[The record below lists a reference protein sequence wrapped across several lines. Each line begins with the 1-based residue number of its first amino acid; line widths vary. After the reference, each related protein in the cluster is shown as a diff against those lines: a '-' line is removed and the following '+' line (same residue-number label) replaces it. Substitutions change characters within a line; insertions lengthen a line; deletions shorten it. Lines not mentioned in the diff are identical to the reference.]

1 MSAEPITDEMLTAYV
16 DGELP
21 PDERSRVNQA
31 LATDPAIKKRYEA
44 LAATPALKEPFGL
57 LLGAAPADRLAAI
70 LREAEAKVAVAA
82 PSAPPRAWSAIRPRA
97 AIAAAILL
105 FLAGGAVGIGLQS
118 AVLQSAGT
126 GNEEK
131 ENWRAAV
138 ADYLSLYTSDTLAGI
153 PDDPDERARELA
165 EAGGKLALPLD
176 VGKVVLPDLTLK
188 RAQVFAFRDKPLVQ
202 VAYLSP
208 TAGPVA
214 FCIIENGQKDA
225 APAFEEREGKG
236 VVFWGK
242 GGRGFMII
250 GKLPRDR
257 LELLAQTLAARI
269 A

>member
-1 MSAEPITDEMLTAYV
+1 MSAEPINDELLVAYV

-21 PDERSRVNQA
+21 PDERSRVNHA
-31 LATDPAIKKRYEA
+31 LATDPAVKTRFDR
-44 LAATPALKEPFGL
+44 LAGTPSLKEPFGVL
-57 LLGAAPADRLAAI
+57 LAAAPEDRLAAI
-70 LREAEAKVAVAA
+70 LEEAEAKAA
-82 PSAPPRAWSAIRPRA
+82 PSAAPLARPTLRPRA
-97 AIAAAILL
+97 ALAAAILL

-118 AVLQSAGT
+118 AVLQTGGSAA
-126 GNEEK
+126 EEH

-153 PDDPDERARELA
+153 PDNPDERARELA
-165 EAGGKLALPLD
+165 AAGAKLSLPLD

-208 TAGPVA
+208 ATGPVA
-214 FCIIENGQKDA
+214 FCIIDNGQKDA
-225 APAFEEREGKG
+225 PPAFEEREGKG

-242 GGRGFMII
+242 AGRGFMII
-250 GKLPRDR
+250 GNLPRDR
-257 LELLAQTLAARI
+257 LELLAETLAARI

>member
-1 MSAEPITDEMLTAYV
+1 MNAEPITDELLTAYV
-16 DGELP
+16 DGELSS
-21 PDERSRVNQA
+21 DERSRVNHA
-31 LATDPAIKKRYEA
+31 LATDPAVKTRFER
-44 LAATPALKEPFGL
+44 LAGTPPLKEPFAL
-57 LLGAAPADRLAAI
+57 LLAAAPEDRLNAI
-70 LREAEAKVAVAA
+70 LREAGGKAA
-82 PSAPPRAWSAIRPRA
+82 PPAATPRPGLRPRA

-118 AVLQSAGT
+118 AVLQTAGT
-126 GNEEK
+126 GTEEH

-138 ADYLSLYTSDTLAGI
+138 ADYLSLYTADTLATI
-153 PDDPDERARELA
+153 PDNPDERARELA
-165 EAGGKLALPLD
+165 AAGARLSLPLD

-208 TAGPVA
+208 AAGPVA
-214 FCIIENGQKDA
+214 FCIIQNGQADA

-242 GGRGFMII
+242 GGRGFMVI
-250 GKLPRDR
+250 GKLPKEQ
-257 LELLAQTLAARI
+257 LELLAETLSARI

>member
-1 MSAEPITDEMLTAYV
+1 MSADPITDELLVAYV

-21 PDERSRVNQA
+21 SDERSRVNQA
-31 LATDPAIKKRYEA
+31 LATDPAVKSRFER
-44 LAATPALKEPFGL
+44 LAGTPSLKEPFGL
-57 LLGAAPADRLAAI
+57 LLEAAPADRLAAL
-70 LREAEAKVAVAA
+70 LRDAEGKVAPPAA
-82 PSAPPRAWSAIRPRA
+82 AGARQAIRPRA

-118 AVLQSAGT
+118 AVLQVAGPAT
-126 GNEEK
+126 EEK

-138 ADYLSLYTSDTLAGI
+138 ADYLSLYTSDTLAAI
-153 PDDPDERARELA
+153 PDDPEDRARELA
-165 EAGGKLALPLD
+165 TAGAKLALPLD
-176 VGKVVLPDLTLK
+176 VGKVVLPDLALK
-188 RAQVFAFRDKPLVQ
+188 RAQIFAFRDKPLVQ

-242 GGRGFMII
+242 GGRGFMVI
-250 GKLPRDR
+250 GNLPRDR
-257 LELLAQTLAARI
+257 LELLAETLAARI

>member
-1 MSAEPITDEMLTAYV
+1 MSAEPITDELLVAYV

-21 PDERSRVNQA
+21 SEERSRVNHA
-31 LATDPAIKKRYEA
+31 LATDPAVKTRFDR
-44 LAATPALKEPFGL
+44 LAGTPSLKEPFGFL
-57 LLGAAPADRLAAI
+57 LAAAPEDRLTAI
-70 LREAEAKVAVAA
+70 LRDAEAKVAPPA
-82 PSAPPRAWSAIRPRA
+82 APPRPAVRPRA

-118 AVLQSAGT
+118 AVLQT
-126 GNEEK
+126 GGSVTEDH

-138 ADYLSLYTSDTLAGI
+138 ADYLSLYTADTLAGI
-153 PDDPDERARELA
+153 PDNPDERARELA
-165 EAGGKLALPLD
+165 AAGAKLSLALD
-176 VGKVVLPDLTLK
+176 IGKVVLPDLTLK

-208 TAGPVA
+208 ATGPVA
-214 FCIIENGQKDA
+214 FCIIENGEKDA

-242 GGRGFMII
+242 AGRGFMII

-257 LELLAQTLAARI
+257 LELLAETLAARI